1 MLSTVNINQLFK
13 NEFSFVEEDEII
25 AIRTLLFPEIK
36 VSCSD
41 NQISTKELITAL
53 DAEQERFAKRVPYG
67 HYMVTGVPGSG
78 KTVLL
83 LARAIHLVRE
93 HPEWKIKILTYNR
106 SLKQKLRT
114 N

>member
-1 MLSTVNINQLFK
+1 
-13 NEFSFVEEDEII
+13 
-25 AIRTLLFPEIK
+25 
-36 VSCSD
+36 
-41 NQISTKELITAL
+41 
-53 DAEQERFAKRVPYG
+53 
-67 HYMVTGVPGSG
+67 MVTGVPGSG

-106 SLKQKLRT
+106 SLKQKLKT